1 MAKAKKNIAL
11 RNNMQSYR
19 YLSPAIISIA
29 ILSVLPILYTIFI
42 AFTNYTLKNQ
52 NYGYGTAGGWKIVG
66 LYQFQQVL
74 TGPLKSEFFP
84 FLYGH

>member
-1 MAKAKKNIAL
+1 MVKAKKNIAL

-52 NYGYGTAGGWKIVG
+52 NYGYGT
-66 LYQFQQVL
+66 
-74 TGPLKSEFFP
+74 S
-84 FLYGH
+84 